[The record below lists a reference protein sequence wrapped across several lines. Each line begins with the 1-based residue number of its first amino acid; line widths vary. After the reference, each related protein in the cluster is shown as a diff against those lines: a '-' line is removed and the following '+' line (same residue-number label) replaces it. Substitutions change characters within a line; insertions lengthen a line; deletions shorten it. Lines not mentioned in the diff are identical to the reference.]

1 MNAIAI
7 LYVNQHLEDIRQE
20 AALRRQH
27 PKGASAKEQIAAAV
41 AAVKNAFTWHSD
53 LPVSVLP
60 KLQAYPYQS

>member
-27 PKGASAKEQIAAAV
+27 PNGASAKEQIAAAI
-41 AAVKNAFTWHSD
+41 AAVKGAFTWHSE
-53 LPVSVLP
+53 LPGSELP
-60 KLQAYPYQS
+60 KLRAYPYQS

>member
-20 AALRRQH
+20 AALRREH
-27 PKGASAKEQIAAAV
+27 RKDASAKDQIAAAF
-41 AAVKNAFTWHSD
+41 AAFKGAITGHSD
-53 LPVSVLP
+53 LSGSDLP